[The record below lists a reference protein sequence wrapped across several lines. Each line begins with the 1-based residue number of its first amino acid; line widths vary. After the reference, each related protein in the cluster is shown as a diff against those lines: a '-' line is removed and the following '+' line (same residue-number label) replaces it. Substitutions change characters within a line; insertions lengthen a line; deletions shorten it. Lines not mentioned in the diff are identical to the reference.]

1 MKKLLIIILALCT
14 LCLSSCGALTK
25 GIAVEQNK
33 EYTKIILDNF
43 EGKKKIDILHDSPN
57 ESGLYYSTNI
67 TCGSVTV
74 SCDQGLLWD
83 TDKLFAADAVNNI
96 TDGGYYIDSST
107 SKITIII
114 DSNSSVTGE
123 IYIGFKPFEQ
133 FSKYKIGRIIKIETA
148 QVKNHPFLP

>member
-25 GIAVEQNK
+25 GIAVEQSK

-67 TCGSVTV
+67 TSGSVTV

-83 TDKLFAADAVNNI
+83 TDKLFAADAANNI

-123 IYIGFKPFEQ
+123 IYIGFKPFE
-133 FSKYKIGRIIKIETA
+133 
-148 QVKNHPFLP
+148 

>member
-1 MKKLLIIILALCT
+1 MKKILAIILVLCT
-14 LCLSSCGALTK
+14 LCLAGCGIFTK
-25 GIAVEQNK
+25 GVEVEQDN

-43 EGKKKIDILHDSPN
+43 EGKKKIEIRHDSPN
-57 ESGLYYSTNI
+57 EGGLYYSTNI
-67 TCGSVTV
+67 TSGSVTV

-83 TDKLFAADAVNNI
+83 TDKLFTVDAANNI

-123 IYIGFKPFEQ
+123 IYIGFKPFE
-133 FSKYKIGRIIKIETA
+133 
-148 QVKNHPFLP
+148 

>member
-1 MKKLLIIILALCT
+1 MKKILAIILALCT
-14 LCLSSCGALTK
+14 LCLAGCGIFTK
-25 GIAVEQNK
+25 GVEVEQDN

-43 EGKKKIDILHDSPN
+43 EGKKKIEIRHDSPN
-57 ESGLYYSTNI
+57 EGGLYYSTNI
-67 TCGSVTV
+67 TSGSVTV

-83 TDKLFAADAVNNI
+83 TDKLFTVDAANNI

-123 IYIGFKPFEQ
+123 IYIGFKPFE
-133 FSKYKIGRIIKIETA
+133 
-148 QVKNHPFLP
+148 

>member
-1 MKKLLIIILALCT
+1 MKKILSIILVLCT
-14 LCLSSCGALTK
+14 LCLAGCGIFTK
-25 GIAVEQNK
+25 GVEVEQDN

-43 EGKKKIDILHDSPN
+43 EGKKKIEIRHDSRN
-57 ESGLYYSTNI
+57 EGGLYYSTNI
-67 TCGSVTV
+67 TSGSVTV

-83 TDKLFAADAVNNI
+83 TDKLFTVDAANNI

-123 IYIGFKPFEQ
+123 IYIGFKPFE
-133 FSKYKIGRIIKIETA
+133 
-148 QVKNHPFLP
+148 

>member
-1 MKKLLIIILALCT
+1 MKKLLAIILVLCMF
-14 LCLSSCGALTK
+14 CLSSCEITIK
-25 GIAVEQNK
+25 GIEVEQSN
-33 EYTKIILDNF
+33 EYTKITFDNF
-43 EGKKKIDILHDSPN
+43 DGKKTIEIPHDSPN

-67 TCGSVTV
+67 TSGSVTV

-83 TDKLFAADAVNNI
+83 TDKLFAADAANNI

-123 IYIGFKPFEQ
+123 IYIGFKPFE
-133 FSKYKIGRIIKIETA
+133 
-148 QVKNHPFLP
+148 

>member
-1 MKKLLIIILALCT
+1 MKKILAIILVLCT
-14 LCLSSCGALTK
+14 LCLVGCGIFTK
-25 GIAVEQNK
+25 GVEVEQDN

-43 EGKKKIDILHDSPN
+43 EGKKKIEIRHDSPN

-67 TCGSVTV
+67 TSGSVTV

-83 TDKLFAADAVNNI
+83 TDKLFAADAANNI

-114 DSNSSVTGE
+114 DSNASVTGE
-123 IYIGFKPFEQ
+123 IYIGFEPFE
-133 FSKYKIGRIIKIETA
+133 
-148 QVKNHPFLP
+148 

>member
-1 MKKLLIIILALCT
+1 MKKILAIMLVLCT
-14 LCLSSCGALTK
+14 LCLSSCGIVTK
-25 GIAVEQNK
+25 GVDVEQSN

-43 EGKKKIDILHDSPN
+43 EGKKKIEIPHESPN
-57 ESGLYYSTNI
+57 ESGLYYSTSI
-67 TCGSVTV
+67 TSGSVTV

-83 TDKLFAADAVNNI
+83 TDELFTADTDNNL

-123 IYIGFKPFEQ
+123 IYIGFKPFE
-133 FSKYKIGRIIKIETA
+133 
-148 QVKNHPFLP
+148 